1 MYPICPASVEPEKN
15 ASNAVSDPIE
25 IAPNAAD
32 DTNTTSDALF
42 GVCVRGSTRESHSEN
57 GRARSRAYAKKMRE
71 AATNC
76 GTGYQLRRYESIMV
90 APRGRL
96 TNAIPQAIWQYAL
109 IAMNAIPVLTPRTW
123 ANSVPSG

>member
-25 IAPNAAD
+25 IAPKAAE

-42 GVCVRGSTRESHSEN
+42 GVCVRGSTRESQSEN

-71 AATNC
+71 AATNLQEKAYV
-76 GTGYQLRRYESIMV
+76 GWPIQKKEREES
-90 APRGRL
+90 AL
-96 TNAIPQAIWQYAL
+96 TKAIPQAIWQNAL
-109 IAMNAIPVLTPRTW
+109 TIMNAIPALVPRT
-123 ANSVPSG
+123 